1 MGISESWLWTT
12 VVAHTESVA
21 EEGSGGLSEG
31 DLVWGAARG
40 FPAWP
45 GKLVGPVTDGDK
57 VWVRWFG
64 GDRALTQVSLQSLKT
79 LSEGLEAHHRA
90 RKKFR
95 KWVSFA
101 LHFIGDVTIFLVQ
114 YNKSETSY
122 SEIYFNV
129 THNVYK
135 WHHLHLHQS
144 SGQRICFVRCSVF
157 PIWMLHQSRNTYS
170 HSYTRCQC

>member
-12 VVAHTESVA
+12 VVAHTESLA

-101 LHFIGDVTIFLVQ
+101 LRFIGDVTVFFLFITTYQ
-114 YNKSETSY
+114 KLDAQ
-122 SEIYFNV
+122 IYVNV
-129 THNVYK
+129 THNPFK
-135 WHHLHLHQS
+135 FHHLYMHQS
-144 SGQRICFVRCSVF
+144 IGQQTFFVMNVASE
-157 PIWMLHQSRNTYS
+157 
-170 HSYTRCQC
+170 

>member
-64 GDRALTQVSLQSLKT
+64 GDRALTQVPLQSLKT

-101 LHFIGDVTIFLVQ
+101 LHFIGDVT
-114 YNKSETSY
+114 
-122 SEIYFNV
+122 
-129 THNVYK
+129 
-135 WHHLHLHQS
+135 
-144 SGQRICFVRCSVF
+144 VF
-157 PIWMLHQSRNTYS
+157 FGSIQHIRNFILRFILMLHIV
-170 HSYTRCQC
+170 YTSFITSTCTSPVDSVSVL

>member
-1 MGISESWLWTT
+1 LTDSVSYPSELFLQGLHLACSECSMSFSGSWLWTT
-12 VVAHTESVA
+12 VVAHTENVA
-21 EEGSGGLSEG
+21 EEGSGALSEG

-64 GDRALTQVSLQSLKT
+64 GDRALTQVPLQSLKT

-101 LHFIGDVTIFLVQ
+101 LHFIGDMAQFFIQCYMLR
-114 YNKSETSY
+114 TSY
-122 SEIYFNV
+122 TDLF
-129 THNVYK
+129 
-135 WHHLHLHQS
+135 
-144 SGQRICFVRCSVF
+144 
-157 PIWMLHQSRNTYS
+157 
-170 HSYTRCQC
+170 